1 MKKSVRALTVF
12 RAAVLA
18 ATLGYIGYIVA
29 HDLPAVLAELVP
41 FSWDQ
46 LGWLGLA
53 TALQGLCTAGSALS
67 FYYLARSRSAASIS
81 LGRALRLHL
90 TANLIRHVPGRFL
103 GVAYQAT
110 LPLPGLSPAAMVQ
123 VNIMQ
128 ILAGIGGNVLMGA
141 GIVLICTGAPVMG
154 AAVALT
160 TLPAMMLLLTARVP
174 GRLRRWALERGPV
187 RLRKVFAEA
196 TPTARKLDLLKA
208 VLVQMAGWL
217 PYLTAW
223 HLLGRVFP
231 PLADEALVMLA
242 ASYSLAWAAGFI
254 AFVTPG
260 GLGVREAVFLLLGS
274 LGASREPLAF
284 LTVFARLWG
293 LGGDVLAWAAAAA
306 VWRAPAATTGALSE
320 HANR

>member
-1 MKKSVRALTVF
+1 MQKSVRALNVF

-18 ATLGYIGYIVA
+18 ATLGYIGYIIA

-41 FSWDQ
+41 FSWAQ
-46 LGWLGLA
+46 AGWLGLA
-53 TALQGLCTAGSALS
+53 TASQGLCTAGSALS
-67 FYYLARSRSAASIS
+67 FYYLARSRSAATIS
-81 LGRALRLHL
+81 RGRALRLYL

-110 LPLPGLSPAAMVQ
+110 LPLPGLSPAAMVH

-141 GIVLICTGAPVMG
+141 GIVSFCTGAPVVG
-154 AAVALT
+154 AAVAAL
-160 TLPAMMLLLTARVP
+160 TLPAMMLLLTARAP
-174 GRLRRWALERGPV
+174 ARLRRWALERGPV
-187 RLRKVFAEA
+187 RLREVIGEA
-196 TPTARKLDLLKA
+196 TPAVRKLDLLKA

-231 PLADEALVMLA
+231 PLANQALVMLA

-260 GLGVREAVFLLLGS
+260 GLGVREAVFMLLGS
-274 LGASREPLAF
+274 LGAPREPLAF

-293 LGGDVLAWAAAAA
+293 LGGDVLAWAAASTLL
-306 VWRAPAATTGALSE
+306 PAAATPGALSE
-320 HANR
+320 QANR